1 MSEEKIIEESELD
14 DLLEEAKG
22 DSAEPV
28 VEIPKEKVVEP
39 EIEIELETG
48 EQEKIVE
55 PVNENEGIEL
65 EVEEEPKTEQKMV
78 VDPEIVSAHTPK
90 QIQQSTQTIQ
100 SVVAQTG
107 LVAPVCSVQESVR
120 IFKEFEQAKKEILT
134 SKDVIWFGDD
144 GRPTVEGQGNPHIK
158 RSGWRK
164 LARFFGL
171 SWDIVSISQAIP
183 MQNGGYMYKTKVRI
197 WHPAGASI
205 IAEGVTTS
213 KDPFL
218 SKSGRKE
225 ANEEDVIMK
234 SETVAI
240 NRGIDDILG
249 GGEVSAEELE

>member
-120 IFKEFEQAKKEILT
+120 IFKEFEQAKSKILT
-134 SKDVIWFGDD
+134 GNDVLWIGDD
-144 GRPTVEGQGNPHIK
+144 GRPAIEGQGSPHIK

-171 SWDIVSISQAIP
+171 SWDIEDIKKLA
-183 MQNGGYMYKTKVRI
+183 MENGGYMYKVRVKV

-205 IAEGVTTS
+205 VAEGLASSRDKFFTKGNRIES
-213 KDPFL
+213 
-218 SKSGRKE
+218 
-225 ANEEDVIMK
+225 AEENIIMK
-234 SETVAI
+234 AETVAI
-240 NRGIDDILG
+240 NRAISDILG
-249 GGEVSAEELE
+249 SGDVSGEETD